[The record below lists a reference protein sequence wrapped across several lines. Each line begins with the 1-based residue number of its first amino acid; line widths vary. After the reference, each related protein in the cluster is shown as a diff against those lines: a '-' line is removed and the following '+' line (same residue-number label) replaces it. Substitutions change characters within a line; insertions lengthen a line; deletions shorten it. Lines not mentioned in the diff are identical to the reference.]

1 MKTRQDPEQ
10 PGQRLRIT
18 PTSQLQCYR
27 IKGTPFKLKV
37 SKAVTSPA
45 EMTSNQ
51 KQNLNLLFY
60 NFNQQKMGMTQV
72 IEEACVEQEGDNEVQ
87 VTQPKKTI
95 TDRLHSRN
103 GSRRVTGTRRMI
115 SYVI

>member
-1 MKTRQDPEQ
+1 
-10 PGQRLRIT
+10 
-18 PTSQLQCYR
+18 
-27 IKGTPFKLKV
+27 
-37 SKAVTSPA
+37 
-45 EMTSNQ
+45 MTTNQ

-60 NFNQQKMGMTQV
+60 NFNQQNLGMTQV

-87 VTQPKKTI
+87 VQQPQKTI

-115 SYVI
+115 SYVIQNPHQKFDGFE